1 MYSFQAKSE
10 GDYLLE
16 DLLQVET
23 ILEQGSS
30 RVNEDRLCVTADVF
44 GVFDGSTSL
53 SKECSHQKVTG
64 GEHAADITSTIFAQ
78 QSGSLASRMRRANQ
92 EIAEA
97 MEEHGINC
105 SYKENLWSTS
115 ASIVRLHENNLEW
128 CQIGD
133 CRLVLLY
140 DDGAHRIISAPVDH
154 DRETLNLMAE
164 LGGLS
169 NAMGQPAMHEQIVQV
184 RRQMNRDYGV
194 LCGEMKALD
203 FVRAGLEPLVGVTDV
218 LLFSDGL
225 LLPDGETDGITHLVA
240 LYKSGG
246 LQAMRD
252 YVRRI
257 QEQDADCV
265 LWPRFKKHDD
275 ISAIALHLNTQ

>member
-1 MYSFQAKSE
+1 MYSFQAKNE

-30 RVNEDRLCVTADVF
+30 PVNEDRLCVTADVF

-53 SKECSHQKVTG
+53 SKGCCEQKVTG
-64 GEHAADITSTIFAQ
+64 GERAADIASTIFAHQ
-78 QSGSLASRMRRANQ
+78 NGALGGRLRRANQ
-92 EIAEA
+92 EIARA
-97 MEEHGINC
+97 MKEQGVDC
-105 SYKENLWSTS
+105 SYRENLWSTS

-140 DDGAHRIISAPVDH
+140 DDGSHRIISAPVDH
-154 DRETLNLMAE
+154 DHETLRLMSE

-169 NAMGQPAMHEQIVQV
+169 HAMQQPVMHDQIVHV
-184 RRQMNRDYGV
+184 RRQMNCVYGA
-194 LCGEMKALD
+194 LCGEDQALD
-203 FVRAGLEPLVGVTDV
+203 FVRSGLEPLVGVTDV

-225 LLPDGETDGITHLVA
+225 LLPDGETDGITHLVD

-252 YVRRI
+252 CVRMI

-265 LWPRFKKHDD
+265 SWPRFKKHDD
-275 ISAIALHLNTQ
+275 ISAIALRLDAK